1 MNKKSIYIL
10 FVFIVIPVYLFYE
23 SVTLY
28 FTNMDK
34 IIYSLEIPDN
44 RDVKTEKIIYEI
56 QEVPSIKEKKS
67 LTRSWVL
74 VIQSDDGSQ
83 TSRILDKVGLD
94 NTIKVKSEIDNI
106 QRDAIGPFLDKQ
118 IAIDMQTR
126 IKKITSL
133 NVIIQEII
141 EQ

>member
-1 MNKKSIYIL
+1 M
-10 FVFIVIPVYLFYE
+10 FIVIPVYLFYE